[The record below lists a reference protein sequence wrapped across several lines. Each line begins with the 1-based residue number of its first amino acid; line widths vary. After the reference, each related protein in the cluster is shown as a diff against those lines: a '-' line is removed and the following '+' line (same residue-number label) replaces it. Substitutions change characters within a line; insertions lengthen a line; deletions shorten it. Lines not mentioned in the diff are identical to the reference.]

1 MKESDFLEA
10 LRTLP
15 LHPGARGLMDDCA
28 TLEIGDEILVL
39 NHDMMAEDTHF
50 RRDADLADVA
60 WKLVVLNLSDLA
72 SKGAEPIGILLGHS
86 LSRGDERFLAGLRE
100 AMTVFNVPLLGGDT
114 IAATGANTFGI
125 TAIGRATCRPVPS
138 RIGAEV
144 GDALY
149 VTGTLGRAM
158 LGFEGV
164 EAHLEAFNRPH
175 PRLEEGY
182 ALAPLVTAMMDV
194 SDGLLLDCWRIAS
207 ANDVSI
213 HLVPD
218 AIPVADPRR
227 LDDSVR
233 WGDDYELLFTAPADT
248 RLPVPATR
256 IGSVEAPSKVPLLF
270 GATPMRSPALLGYQ
284 HG

>member
-1 MKESDFLEA
+1 MNETDFLEA

-28 TLEIGDEILVL
+28 LIEIGDEVLIL

-100 AMTVFNVPLLGGDT
+100 ALTVFNVPLMGGDT
-114 IAATGANTFGI
+114 VASTGANTFGI
-125 TAIGRATCRPVPS
+125 TALGRATHRPVPS
-138 RIGAEV
+138 RIGAEA

-164 EAHLEAFNRPH
+164 AEHLDAFNRPW
-175 PRLEEGY
+175 PRLPEGR
-182 ALAPLVTAMMDV
+182 ALAPLVSAMMDI

-207 ANDVSI
+207 ANDVTI
-213 HLVPD
+213 HLTPD
-218 AIPVADPRR
+218 AIPVADPGR
-227 LDDSVR
+227 LDDAVR
-233 WGDDYELLFTAPADT
+233 WGDDYELLFSAPADT
-248 RLPVPATR
+248 VLPVPATC
-256 IGSVEAPSKVPLLF
+256 IGTILPRGNAPLMF
-270 GATPMRSPALLGYQ
+270 GATPMRSPDSLGYQ